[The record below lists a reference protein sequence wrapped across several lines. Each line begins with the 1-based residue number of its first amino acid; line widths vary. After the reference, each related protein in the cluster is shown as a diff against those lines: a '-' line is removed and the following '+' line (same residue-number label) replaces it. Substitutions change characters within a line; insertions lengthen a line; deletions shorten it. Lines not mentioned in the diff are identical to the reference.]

1 MSDLARLR
9 RLAGRNRDAARSLK
23 RSLTGQ
29 ETPRGHKTWF
39 AWTISPECLHGS
51 CFKLLMANQGRASA
65 GGEGELLPEGS
76 RRKPK

>member
-29 ETPRGHKTWF
+29 GTPRGHKT
-39 AWTISPECLHGS
+39 
-51 CFKLLMANQGRASA
+51 
-65 GGEGELLPEGS
+65 
-76 RRKPK
+76 